1 MRYPVFLRDGE
12 TIGFVAP
19 SFGCTIE
26 PYKSAYG
33 NAKDTFEQ
41 MGYRVFEGENCHKDD
56 GIGISSSPES
66 CGRELCDVYTGKDCD
81 VIVSCGGGELMC
93 EILPFIDFEKI
104 KDSKP
109 KWFLGYSDNTN
120 FTYTLNVLA
129 DTAAIYGPCAPTFGM
144 KKWHKALRDAW
155 DIMTGKSLEVAG
167 YDLWERESLKSPE
180 NPLEPY
186 NVTEK
191 KKLVLQMGGDKA
203 DVVKMKG
210 RMIGGCLD
218 TLLTLIGT
226 DYDKTAEFIK
236 RYRGDGIIW
245 FLEACD
251 LSVFQ
256 IRRGLWQMKKAGW
269 FDGATGF
276 LFGRPYHFDEPEMG
290 LDRHL
295 AVNAHLAD
303 LGVPVIMDADLGHL
317 PPAMPII
324 SGAVAEIEAEGDD
337 VSIKYHMV

>member
-1 MRYPVFLRDGE
+1 MRYPDFLKDGE

-26 PYKSAYG
+26 PYKSAYK
-33 NAKDTFEQ
+33 NAKNTFEQ

-93 EILPFIDFEKI
+93 ETLPFIDFEKI

-144 KKWHKALRDAW
+144 KEWHKALRDAW

-167 YDLWERESLKSPE
+167 YDRWERESLKSPE
-180 NPLEPY
+180 KPLEPY

-203 DVVKMKG
+203 DAVKMKG

-269 FDGATGF
+269 FDGVTGF